1 MSAKLRCE
9 FTQTDVSPKK
19 QKSPKSPKSP
29 QSPKFAELKIF
40 KDEAKRHARAKDKR
54 FIVSLYRVPHGE
66 QMRPK
71 RHLAFSHEIV
81 SPKNG
86 TSKKI
91 DYKLQGNP
99 EFYSKESMEKRKN
112 LFKSKLIFGQILS
125 FWKTHKM
132 KRNSLLPKKSYLRG
146 HMLMAKALD
155 SNFSNSKA
163 LITAMHDWR
172 HDCRCKEIVSKH
184 PFDKRN
190 LKKLVKTDPL
200 LEKQLKIQIRER
212 DSEKDMSKSNLKD
225 TQQLSKGGVRK
236 SSFTEPRKDIEPE
249 GLNLWQFRRSMFELA
264 DKWTESIDELVYA
277 RFLFRLHARITV
289 TLAAGPQKRT
299 WMSLTEVSPLSR
311 KEIIEPLKKVE
322 EDLIY
327 KHGKKAEATWRSSSR
342 SRSRRRSKKRP
353 NTAYKRKKIVVRS
366 RSVPNKGN
374 CSSISKLKSIFQE
387 LEKSDNMKLTEAKKM
402 MVLDIVRDISENDD
416 VDAILD
422 PFTKEQALHV
432 VSRMGFVEAVEL
444 LLRKNAKPL
453 VEDAKGRTPLYHAE
467 AALQSAK
474 RDEDHQLEAQY
485 YQVIR
490 LLEHAAEKR
499 DVPTNSSSMNSLQK
513 ILDASSISEA
523 QTSTSTSMINS
534 LISRTLSSNTDIAL
548 NPRNLGGPLTS
559 SFGGAQTIRNR
570 HSRPPLDPSSF
581 VSSSSSSSSSSLA
594 STSATTAATHRM
606 HFKLPTSLKGRRVIN
621 TERRAKSSDR
631 ILYHTN
637 SDISETGALKGAGRI
652 TRPHVFT
659 RKHRGQSDGTYFGG
673 MMVQRLKSNDS
684 LLQQQP
690 RNAASVDPPKRRGRS
705 RGAPPSRSK
714 LRPR

>member
-1 MSAKLRCE
+1 MMSAKLRCE

-311 KEIIEPLKKVE
+311 KEIIEPLKK
-322 EDLIY
+322 
-327 KHGKKAEATWRSSSR
+327 
-342 SRSRRRSKKRP
+342 
-353 NTAYKRKKIVVRS
+353 
-366 RSVPNKGN
+366 
-374 CSSISKLKSIFQE
+374 
-387 LEKSDNMKLTEAKKM
+387 KLTEAKKM

-499 DVPTNSSSMNSLQK
+499 DVRQLKK
-513 ILDASSISEA
+513 IERRD
-523 QTSTSTSMINS
+523 
-534 LISRTLSSNTDIAL
+534 
-548 NPRNLGGPLTS
+548 
-559 SFGGAQTIRNR
+559 
-570 HSRPPLDPSSF
+570 
-581 VSSSSSSSSSSLA
+581 SSL
-594 STSATTAATHRM
+594 
-606 HFKLPTSLKGRRVIN
+606 
-621 TERRAKSSDR
+621 
-631 ILYHTN
+631 
-637 SDISETGALKGAGRI
+637 
-652 TRPHVFT
+652 
-659 RKHRGQSDGTYFGG
+659 
-673 MMVQRLKSNDS
+673 
-684 LLQQQP
+684 
-690 RNAASVDPPKRRGRS
+690 RS
-705 RGAPPSRSK
+705 
-714 LRPR
+714 